1 MIDLHMHSTYS
12 DGTNTVVELLKKA
25 EELKLEVISITDHE
39 TCKAHF
45 ELKNID
51 VKKYYSGEII
61 PGVEIKGFYKGR
73 VIDILG
79 YDIDTEKMEE
89 WLTNFYKDKTF
100 EMVQTKYLNRY
111 YEVCDKLGI
120 KLTPQ
125 NELIWNPKKEW
136 ASPLI
141 HREIT
146 NYEENR
152 GKIPDEAWDDFNTFR
167 HCMCYN
173 PKSEF
178 YIDKSEDFPSLKEC
192 VERIQNAGGKA
203 FLAHA
208 YIYKW
213 AIDKEE
219 FINDI
224 IENYG
229 IDGIECYYSLFTE
242 EETNYVLNLC
252 KKKNL
257 LRSGGTDYHGLNK
270 KGVSMGIGKGNLQIP
285 KDILTWNKN

>member
-12 DGTNTVVELLKKA
+12 DGTNTVIELLKKA
-25 EELKLEVISITDHE
+25 EELNLDVISITDHE
-39 TCKAHF
+39 TCKAHL

-51 VKKYYSGEII
+51 VKKYYSGKII
-61 PGVEIKGFYKGR
+61 PGVEIKGIYKGR

-79 YDIDTEKMEE
+79 YGIDIEKMEE
-89 WLTNFYKDKTF
+89 WLTEFYKDRTF
-100 EMVQTKYLNRY
+100 EIVQTKYLNRY
-111 YEVCDKLGI
+111 YEVCKQLGI
-120 KLTPQ
+120 KLTPKD
-125 NELIWNPKKEW
+125 ELEWNPKKEW
-136 ASPLI
+136 ASPLL

-146 NYEENR
+146 KYEENR
-152 GKIPDEAWDDFNTFR
+152 GKISDEAWNDFNTFR

-192 VERIQNAGGKA
+192 IERIREAGGKS

-213 AIDKEE
+213 ATNKAE

-224 IENYG
+224 VDNYG
-229 IDGIECYYSLFTE
+229 IDGIECYYSQFTE
-242 EETNYVLNLC
+242 EETKYVLDLC
-252 KKKNL
+252 EKKNL
-257 LRSGGTDYHGLNK
+257 LKSGGTDYHGLNK
-270 KGVSMGIGKGNLQIP
+270 KGVNMGIGKGNLQIP
-285 KDILTWNKN
+285 NHILTWYKI